1 MRRIESQ
8 APLTTLDAGTR
19 PASSQSFERES
30 LLQRGPRTVDRHGA
44 ASHSLRVPDESVV
57 VDTRS
62 AVTPAQAVEEKLQ
75 NLLGEAA
82 LSVSHLQIKRLL
94 RGRVQF

>member
-8 APLTTLDAGTR
+8 TPLTTLDAGTR
-19 PASSQSFERES
+19 PTSSQYFERDA
-30 LLQRGPRTVDRHGA
+30 LLQRGPRTADRHA
-44 ASHSLRVPDESVV
+44 AAPHPLRVPDESVV

-62 AVTPAQAVEEKLQ
+62 GVTPAQAVEEKLQ